1 MSLAD
6 GGHLT
11 KRQMRRK
18 LTETKKVVRELEV
31 EDALTVQEDMTVQNL
46 TTLGTDYEES
56 STIFNT
62 LVKVHNADNTYNYF
76 SQDEQYDGIEFL
88 HTQANTPTWLK

>member
-31 EDALTVQEDMTVQNL
+31 ENTLTVQEDFTVQNL

-62 LVKVHNADNTYNYF
+62 FFKVHNANKTYDDF
-76 SQDEQYDGIEFL
+76 AQD
-88 HTQANTPTWLK
+88 

>member
-31 EDALTVQEDMTVQNL
+31 VDILQVVGDASFDTLSVDAD
-46 TTLGTDYEES
+46 TTLGSDS
-56 STIFNT
+56 MKILRVSQLLKIQ
-62 LVKVHNADNTYNYF
+62 NAYYT
-76 SQDEQYDGIEFL
+76 E
-88 HTQANTPTWLK
+88 PRR